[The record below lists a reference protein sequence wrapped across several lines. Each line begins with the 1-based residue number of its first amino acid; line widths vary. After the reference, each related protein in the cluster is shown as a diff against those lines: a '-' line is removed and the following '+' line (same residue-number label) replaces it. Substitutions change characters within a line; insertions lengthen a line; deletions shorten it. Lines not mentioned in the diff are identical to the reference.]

1 MKQKI
6 ITIVKG
12 YLLTDK
18 RSTFLTALFL
28 CCVTVFL
35 LTGNQLFEN
44 VRITDL
50 QNARALEGSQH
61 VSYYGITLAE
71 FEKIKECSFTAQAG
85 RSISLGQAEDGTSF
99 AYIDENF
106 RDLSAA
112 VADGN
117 LKQTIEGRWAEKEN
131 EAVFTK
137 NYMEQHRLKL
147 GDAVCINLTA
157 ADADTGEIR
166 FCMPGLELVAVGVI
180 DNAPG
185 FMERKMGYV
194 SEKLAESVIQKQTG
208 LADALV
214 RFESQ
219 ENISRDIKK
228 LNAYLGY
235 ADEKA
240 EELNA
245 RKNFML
251 AAAAENTGSLKKQNR
266 IMNLAVWLISA
277 AAACHIFY
285 IRLLGKKRD
294 FAALRKIGFQRAD
307 LLKITG
313 MEFLA
318 LGCMGAVPGML
329 AGILVNRVI
338 YKKVLNIFVWSYD
351 AAGIAASGLS
361 RESIRNTAVM
371 LVLIILP
378 AVAVILMQ
386 LPDVLPADTMRAGK
400 RNRSR
405 KMLPAILTLSLSAVL
420 ASMLGIR
427 DNQSDAGILYV
438 KDYVPGDLQLTCG
451 SIFENI
457 MGGSVPSISSRV
469 LQQIRQHPGVA
480 WVQAYEINYDR
491 GVFLCAEKQQLNPQG
506 GYYRTMLDMEQQIDG
521 KQQCLYNVILAA
533 DDNAREE
540 TGAGYAVMETGLA
553 ETLGLK
559 AGDMFTLYD
568 EPIIANASKKKCESV
583 RLTLADTRNIILS
596 ESHLGGN
603 LLIVDRET
611 ARAFEGSQ
619 SRQVINIWVKEGMEA
634 AVTADAERLAQ
645 EYGCSF
651 HSASRQMRKYAD
663 SDRTQKI
670 MRGFFAV
677 ICASAGLL
685 VYFNAVFTNL
695 LGRRRDFAVMHKIGI
710 RKKEMYG
717 MVLKE
722 GACHAAAA
730 VLAAGIAQAAL
741 CAGSPGAPAALF
753 AVADAGMGLAC
764 LAFPVVIFWYLLHRR
779 MCW

>member
-1 MKQKI
+1 MNQKI

-194 SEKLAESVIQKQTG
+194 SEKLAESVIRKQKV

-219 ENISRDIKK
+219 ENISREFEK

-240 EELNA
+240 QALNA

-285 IRLLGKKRD
+285 IRLLGK
-294 FAALRKIGFQRAD
+294 
-307 LLKITG
+307 
-313 MEFLA
+313 
-318 LGCMGAVPGML
+318 
-329 AGILVNRVI
+329 
-338 YKKVLNIFVWSYD
+338 
-351 AAGIAASGLS
+351 
-361 RESIRNTAVM
+361 
-371 LVLIILP
+371 
-378 AVAVILMQ
+378 
-386 LPDVLPADTMRAGK
+386 
-400 RNRSR
+400 
-405 KMLPAILTLSLSAVL
+405 
-420 ASMLGIR
+420 
-427 DNQSDAGILYV
+427 
-438 KDYVPGDLQLTCG
+438 
-451 SIFENI
+451 
-457 MGGSVPSISSRV
+457 
-469 LQQIRQHPGVA
+469 
-480 WVQAYEINYDR
+480 
-491 GVFLCAEKQQLNPQG
+491 
-506 GYYRTMLDMEQQIDG
+506 
-521 KQQCLYNVILAA
+521 
-533 DDNAREE
+533 
-540 TGAGYAVMETGLA
+540 
-553 ETLGLK
+553 
-559 AGDMFTLYD
+559 
-568 EPIIANASKKKCESV
+568 
-583 RLTLADTRNIILS
+583 
-596 ESHLGGN
+596 
-603 LLIVDRET
+603 
-611 ARAFEGSQ
+611 
-619 SRQVINIWVKEGMEA
+619 
-634 AVTADAERLAQ
+634 
-645 EYGCSF
+645 
-651 HSASRQMRKYAD
+651 
-663 SDRTQKI
+663 
-670 MRGFFAV
+670 
-677 ICASAGLL
+677 
-685 VYFNAVFTNL
+685 
-695 LGRRRDFAVMHKIGI
+695 
-710 RKKEMYG
+710 
-717 MVLKE
+717 
-722 GACHAAAA
+722 
-730 VLAAGIAQAAL
+730 
-741 CAGSPGAPAALF
+741 
-753 AVADAGMGLAC
+753 
-764 LAFPVVIFWYLLHRR
+764 
-779 MCW
+779 